1 MRWLDLLPVLGLKQG
16 KDELQIDIVFGEI
29 MNHETSGILLI
40 EKEGTNYKETHWGQP
55 KWSLFLTEPPTE
67 DEFDELV
74 ILRKQMEDKL
84 LGSFSIRENASLES
98 GNSKRSISLK
108 FEPYQNK
115 MFAV

>member
-1 MRWLDLLPVLGLKQG
+1 MAGFASGAWFETEQNA
-16 KDELQIDIVFGEI
+16 LQIDIVFGEI
-29 MNHETSGILLI
+29 MNHETSGILLV

-84 LGSFSIRENASLES
+84 LGSFSIRENASWKVVTPKDL
-98 GNSKRSISLK
+98 
-108 FEPYQNK
+108 
-115 MFAV
+115 